1 MRAYPKNNSHRKL
14 TELARP
20 DFENLN
26 SSLGSSRPNSVRA
39 NSVGFLI
46 CHHDKALHPPKNH
59 PVGWLFSTNKA
70 LNRIS
75 CCSHRA
81 VLAYCLCLNYYD
93 YISRSSSS
101 ASSSRVFFAKA
112 VSFSTFSGSEISTVS
127 TFSVLPVVNSPV
139 FSLSNLSACS
149 LSTSMIRKL

>member
-1 MRAYPKNNSHRKL
+1 MLTTTRIGSMIAYPKNNSHRML

-101 ASSSRVFFAKA
+101 ASSFRAFSAKL
-112 VSFSTFSGSEISTVS
+112 ERVS
-127 TFSVLPVVNSPV
+127 TTSSVE
-139 FSLSNLSACS
+139 
-149 LSTSMIRKL
+149 LSTTELSSSSDELD